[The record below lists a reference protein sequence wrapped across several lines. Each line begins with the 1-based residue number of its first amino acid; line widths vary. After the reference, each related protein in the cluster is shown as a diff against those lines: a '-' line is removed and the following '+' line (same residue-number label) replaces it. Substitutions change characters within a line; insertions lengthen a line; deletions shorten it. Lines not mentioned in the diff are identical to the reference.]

1 MRYLLSIILSVI
13 TFHMSIAQIGQ
24 QYSQYLI
31 NPFTINPA
39 ISSTEDYIDVQMG
52 YRSQWTGFQG
62 GTSPRTAYAT
72 TYRTIGKPFYH
83 MHYKAEHKN
92 WHGVGAHVYDDK
104 SGPIHRNAFLVAYS
118 YNIGITK
125 KTRLSVGSFMGI
137 KQLRTNVDYW
147 VDIEDNTDL
156 LFSHNLNSGIQP
168 ELQLGAVLYA
178 EDYFITLAAH
188 DVIPQNTSLTYDGN
202 NTENQNQVFM
212 SAGFKTR
219 LNKNTKIT
227 PSVFVKY
234 ASNSPL
240 AVDLNVKVDHNSDYW
255 YGVSTRYKESVNVFA
270 GLNINMAYDI
280 TYAFEWSYSKLSA
293 FNSGTH
299 EIILGL
305 RLQHPNIMVDPSKF
319 W

>member
-1 MRYLLSIILSVI
+1 MAGAGHLMADQGVHQGTGHRI
-13 TFHMSIAQIGQ
+13 M
-24 QYSQYLI
+24 
-31 NPFTINPA
+31 
-39 ISSTEDYIDVQMG
+39 VQD
-52 YRSQWTGFQG
+52 QG
-62 GTSPRTAYAT
+62 R
-72 TYRTIGKPFYH
+72 
-83 MHYKAEHKN
+83 
-92 WHGVGAHVYDDK
+92 V
-104 SGPIHRNAFLVAYS
+104 
-118 YNIGITK
+118 
-125 KTRLSVGSFMGI
+125 
-137 KQLRTNVDYW
+137 
-147 VDIEDNTDL
+147 
-156 LFSHNLNSGIQP
+156 
-168 ELQLGAVLYA
+168 LQLQEIRLNHKVKPLNRILHRIMKKKSLILQA
-178 EDYFITLAAH
+178 LAKTPKSKA
-188 DVIPQNTSLTYDGN
+188 VIPQNTSLTYDGN

-270 GLNINMAYDI
+270 GLNINMTYDI